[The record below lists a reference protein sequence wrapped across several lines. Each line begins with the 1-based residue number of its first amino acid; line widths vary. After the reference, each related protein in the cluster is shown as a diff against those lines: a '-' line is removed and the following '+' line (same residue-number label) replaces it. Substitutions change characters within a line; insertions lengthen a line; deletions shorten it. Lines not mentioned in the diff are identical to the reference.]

1 VAKRNL
7 VVPDYNAIESSGNRA
22 RSVGGSGPGSAG
34 FNNTAA
40 SDLGA
45 GFAALAEASQRI
57 SFERDSVAA
66 VKAETDGLIK
76 QDAAIAAL
84 DPLAAD
90 YNDRVKAIVED
101 NKRETLE
108 KSGISNSAVKD
119 DLSRRMD
126 RSGAAAQITS
136 QRIRKDAVSKETER
150 VAFESVDM
158 VAAKVRTDPANANAY
173 MTEFQGNMERLKIGM
188 DPARVPAFAA
198 AAADIFAKN
207 QVIGYAEK
215 GNIGAARATLKE
227 QAQYLKGETVTGLS
241 SYIDGRES
249 KLRADGERA
258 KTANTA
264 SRMLDIEDQYNGAKP
279 IDPDMRAKLDA
290 DLKSGRMSPEQHL
303 ASVRFLNNQSAHY
316 NKEAALNAVAMEKG
330 SLGLVDSQDTA
341 DRFIRGTVGN
351 VPFGQIAQGGTP
363 EQKAL
368 AIQVTV
374 ATAANTGWVSSDMK
388 ALVANADNITN
399 PQRAQSAAFAAEA
412 LDEIEAKAPGKIAGV
427 SLSDTGVV
435 NRVRAEAKRLMQD
448 GVSKSEAYVQAA
460 QTQMPKD
467 RLTAQQE
474 NDSRIVAKEAL
485 KKINIDQELAGAVKS
500 WDQRNLS
507 LFVSSPE
514 VAGRMK
520 GEWQRVFEDA
530 MIATRD
536 NVERSKALANKK
548 IADNYGQTK
557 VGMLDARQAEQGPGF
572 DEFGIAPNYTGMK
585 GQGTGIVQK
594 HPPEKYMTDFPTLNQ
609 DQRAKLIMADLDKIF
624 RNRGIGPSPSPDL
637 TGAPVVELRADAT
650 TEADLRNGRKPTYAI
665 FVLRGDLPEPI
676 STNKGPLRYRLPSP
690 DEVKDNPV
698 WMGAERDRQMRDEK
712 AKATDIELKKAVP
725 DPVADERAR
734 RMRQEGGK
742 VRRNN

>member
-1 VAKRNL
+1 MAKRNL

-108 KSGISNSAVKD
+108 KAGISNSAVKD

-279 IDPDMRAKLDA
+279 IDPGMREKLDA

-303 ASVRFLNNQSAHY
+303 ASVRFLNNQSARY
-316 NKEAALNAVAMEKG
+316 NKEAQKNAKAAEQLATG
-330 SLGLVDSQDTA
+330 TLSSQENA
-341 DRFIRGTVGN
+341 DRGFANQFGN
-351 VPFGQIAQGGTP
+351 LPFGRIAMQGTP
-363 EQKAL
+363 EQKAA
-368 AIQVTV
+368 AIQL
-374 ATAANTGWVSSDMK
+374 ATSMAGGSGYLPTQMK
-388 ALVANADNITN
+388 DLISNSDNITN
-399 PQRAQSAAFAAEA
+399 PQQAQTVAFAAEA
-412 LDEIEAKAPGKIAGV
+412 VDEIEAKAPGKIAGV

-435 NRVRAEAKRLMQD
+435 NRVRARARVLMQD
-448 GVSKSEAYVQAA
+448 MPAKEAYLQAA
-460 QTQMPKD
+460 QTEMPKD

-474 NDSRIVAKEAL
+474 NDSRIVAKEAM

-572 DEFGIAPNYTGMK
+572 DEFGVAPNYTGMK

-594 HPPEKYMTDFPTLNQ
+594 HPPEKYMTDFPMLNQ

-624 RNRGIGPSPSPDL
+624 RERGIGPSPSPDL

-734 RMRQEGGK
+734 RMREEGRKAKGN
-742 VRRNN
+742 R